1 MRHVSRQAS
10 GAASMPI
17 GAGNETNRLRARVRT
32 VDGGGGGG
40 LDGTG
45 PGPPELSRTIGT
57 REVPNPFPHWNRG
70 TGTSRRHRRKLSVP
84 RLVKRL
90 RSYASYQARF
100 HARSSGTLGD
110 VLGLDSGSGGRDLTW
125 REPRVA
131 RSGCNGCA
139 RTTTHS
145 DRRELMAEVD
155 GATLVARNL
164 KRQGVQFM
172 FGIVGFP
179 VQPIAAAAQKE
190 GITYVGMRNEQSAS
204 YAAQAV
210 GYLTGRPGACLV
222 VSGPGVVHALA
233 GLANAQQNG
242 WPMVLI
248 GGASESW
255 RNGMGAFQEERQVL
269 ISTPFCK
276 FAHAVEHVHR
286 IPFYVEMAVRNS
298 IYGRPGASYLDMP
311 DDIITGKVDESRVD
325 EPARCPDP
333 PRTQAM
339 PADVERAL
347 NTLRSAERPLVIIGK
362 GMAYSRAEDEVRA
375 FIERTKVPFLASPM
389 GKGVMPD
396 SHPLSVGAARSHA
409 LQNADVVFLM
419 GARLNWIMH
428 FGLPPRFNKDVRIIQ
443 LDIAPETIG
452 QDASTMDIGRTQLFN
467 SKARHRLDAG
477 SYGTMGIGMG
487 FTIAAAVVHPDKP
500 IISVSGDSAIGFSGM
515 EMETA
520 CRYQLPV
527 KIVVFN
533 NGGIGPGH
541 AKHPDNP
548 LQNLKPNALIYG
560 ARYDKMMEAFGGKG
574 WFVEN
579 PKDLKSALEAAM
591 AFGGP
596 ALVNVMISQESA
608 RKPQQFRWHS

>member
-1 MRHVSRQAS
+1 MS
-10 GAASMPI
+10 
-17 GAGNETNRLRARVRT
+17 
-32 VDGGGGGG
+32 
-40 LDGTG
+40 
-45 PGPPELSRTIGT
+45 
-57 REVPNPFPHWNRG
+57 
-70 TGTSRRHRRKLSVP
+70 
-84 RLVKRL
+84 
-90 RSYASYQARF
+90 
-100 HARSSGTLGD
+100 
-110 VLGLDSGSGGRDLTW
+110 
-125 REPRVA
+125 
-131 RSGCNGCA
+131 
-139 RTTTHS
+139 
-145 DRRELMAEVD
+145 EVD
-155 GATLVARNL
+155 GATLVARSL
-164 KRQGVQFM
+164 KQQSVRFM

-179 VQPIAAAAQKE
+179 VSPIAAAAQKE

-248 GGASESW
+248 GGASETW

-269 ISTPFCK
+269 IATPFCK

-286 IPFYVEMAVRNS
+286 IPFYIEMAVRNS
-298 IYGRPGASYLDMP
+298 IYGRPGASYLDLP

-325 EPARCPDP
+325 EP
-333 PRTQAM
+333 
-339 PADVERAL
+339 
-347 NTLRSAERPLVIIGK
+347 
-362 GMAYSRAEDEVRA
+362 
-375 FIERTKVPFLASPM
+375 
-389 GKGVMPD
+389 
-396 SHPLSVGAARSHA
+396 ARSHA

-428 FGLPPRFNKDVRIIQ
+428 FGVPPRFNKNVRIIQ
-443 LDIAPETIG
+443 LDIAPESIG
-452 QDASTMDIGRTQLFN
+452 QNAPTEVALVGDGKAIVAQINEALGKREWVYPKNAPWHAAIAEKAAANAAQIAPQLADDQAPANYYRALKDVAAWTPEDAIIIGEGASTMDIGRTQLFN
-467 SKARHRLDAG
+467 AKPRHRLDAG
-477 SYGTMGIGMG
+477 SYGTVGIGMG
-487 FTIAAAVVHPDKP
+487 FVIAAAVVHPDKP

-515 EMETA
+515 EMETV

-533 NGGIGPGH
+533 NGGIGPGEPKM
-541 AKHPDNP
+541 AGKPP
-548 LQNLKPNALIYG
+548 QKLKPNALIYG

-574 WFVEN
+574 WFIEN

-591 AFGGP
+591 AFRGP